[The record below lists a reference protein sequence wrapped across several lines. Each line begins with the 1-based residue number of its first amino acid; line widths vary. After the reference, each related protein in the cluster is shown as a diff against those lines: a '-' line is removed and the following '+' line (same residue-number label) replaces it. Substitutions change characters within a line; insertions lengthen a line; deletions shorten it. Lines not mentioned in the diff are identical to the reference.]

1 VGEEPTHDRVA
12 GVKADHRTDQRRPG
26 ELRGNEGQPRPV
38 PEERRQRHAAFPRST
53 PPLYSAAHARTGGLL
68 ILSREHLA
76 RLAEDL
82 LSRPLFA
89 QALAGALKRGLET
102 KGAIDRN
109 VQTVLSL
116 LNLPSR
122 ADLNRLLT
130 KLEIIQGNL
139 TNLSL
144 KVDRL
149 EAAQRRATKRPR
161 KPRGGSS

>member
-1 VGEEPTHDRVA
+1 MLNRD
-12 GVKADHRTDQRRPG
+12 
-26 ELRGNEGQPRPV
+26 N
-38 PEERRQRHAAFPRST
+38 
-53 PPLYSAAHARTGGLL
+53 
-68 ILSREHLA
+68 LS

-89 QALAGALKRGLET
+89 QAMAGALRRGLET
-102 KGAIDRN
+102 KGQIDRN
-109 VQTVLSL
+109 VQTLLSL

-144 KVDRL
+144 KLDRL
-149 EAAQRRATKRPR
+149 EAAQRRAR
-161 KPRGGSS
+161 KPRKSRAGSS

>member
-1 VGEEPTHDRVA
+1 M
-12 GVKADHRTDQRRPG
+12 
-26 ELRGNEGQPRPV
+26 
-38 PEERRQRHAAFPRST
+38 
-53 PPLYSAAHARTGGLL
+53 
-68 ILSREHLA
+68 LSRDQLT
-76 RLAEDL
+76 RFAEEML
-82 LSRPLFA
+82 KRPFVA
-89 QALAGALKRGLET
+89 QAFAGALQRGLET

-130 KLEIIQGNL
+130 KLEVIQGNL

-149 EAAQRRATKRPR
+149 EAARRPPRRKGR
-161 KPRGGSS
+161 KPRTNQRGDD

>member
-1 VGEEPTHDRVA
+1 V
-12 GVKADHRTDQRRPG
+12 
-26 ELRGNEGQPRPV
+26 
-38 PEERRQRHAAFPRST
+38 
-53 PPLYSAAHARTGGLL
+53 
-68 ILSREHLA
+68 LSREQMA
-76 RLAEDL
+76 RLAEEL
-82 LSRPLFA
+82 FQRPLVAKAF
-89 QALAGALKRGLET
+89 AGALQRGLET

-130 KLEIIQGNL
+130 KLEVIQGNL

-149 EAAQRRATKRPR
+149 ESAQRQARKRTRKSRAHPR
-161 KPRGGSS
+161 APQ

>member
-1 VGEEPTHDRVA
+1 MLNRDNLT
-12 GVKADHRTDQRRPG
+12 
-26 ELRGNEGQPRPV
+26 
-38 PEERRQRHAAFPRST
+38 
-53 PPLYSAAHARTGGLL
+53 
-68 ILSREHLA
+68 

-89 QALAGALKRGLET
+89 QAVASALKKGLET
-102 KGAIDRN
+102 KGQIDRN
-109 VQTVLSL
+109 VQTLLSL

-139 TNLSL
+139 TNLSM

-149 EAAQRRATKRPR
+149 EAAQRRARKPR